1 MHKLLIALMLVS
13 GGALADPPRYTTEQN
28 QYGRTVA
35 GSSCAGGYCA
45 QYDRTGRTVG
55 NSSYTQDRAPEV
67 NQQIPSIQVETRNS
81 TYTDLVPPSS
91 WTGEVKQNPKGWKT
105 CIGGADVCT
114 PAVLAKMN
122 KENRELIK

>member
-67 NQQIPSIQVETRNS
+67 NQQ
-81 TYTDLVPPSS
+81 PPSFPQFREEPRAS
-91 WTGEVKQNPKGWKT
+91 STGEGLFLFAN
-105 CIGGADVCT
+105 
-114 PAVLAKMN
+114 
-122 KENRELIK
+122 